1 MSDLLQAIAD
11 VQCADA
17 FEGFDSSDTTTL
29 RRYHELCVALGESNF
44 LNHGVRFTFH
54 VSSKERYRNL
64 EHAGPAELR
73 SVMMDLRQLWMKKER
88 THFPRVRNML
98 RRHAFDKASAASAKA
113 VIQIDG
119 IGDRYTEALN
129 ATLMSFADVANPM
142 VALQTISAEQVVEDW
157 LYSGPAHWDEE
168 RAARVKL
175 WSREGYE
182 FSLTKAL
189 NSFADVYWELDLL
202 VQGILG
208 EPSLL
213 APSA

>member
-17 FEGFDSSDTTTL
+17 FEGFDSFDTTTL
-29 RRYHELCVALGESNF
+29 RRYHEVCVALGESNF

-54 VSSKERYRNL
+54 VSSKERYRKL

-88 THFPRVRNML
+88 THFPKVRNML
-98 RRHAFDKASAASAKA
+98 HRHADGKGSAASVEA
-113 VIQIDG
+113 VTQLDG
-119 IGDRYTEALN
+119 IGRRYSEALKT
-129 ATLMSFADVANPM
+129 TLMSFVDPVNPM
-142 VALQTISAEQVVEDW
+142 VALKTISAEQVVQDW

-175 WSREGYE
+175 WSKEGYE

-208 EPSLL
+208 EPSLVMS
-213 APSA
+213 SA